1 MAKNQDNK
9 IDNTS
14 TNTKNTK
21 KLVKKKPVKT
31 CSFCGKTKEQV
42 YVLFTGDHACICN
55 DCAEQI
61 YFMNLSIMEQL
72 THYDIND
79 NNTTDSFK
87 LNKTPIQIKKF
98 LDQYVI
104 GQDDAKRKLSTI
116 VYNHYKRINQ
126 PISPEDE
133 VEIEKS
139 NIILLGNSGTGKTML
154 ARTLAKV
161 LNVGFAIA
169 DCTSLTQAGYVG
181 DDIETVI
188 TRVLQNTDYDIKK
201 TENAIIYIDE
211 VDKIARK
218 SNQNSSITRD
228 VSGEGVQQ
236 GLLKL
241 LEGTI
246 VQVPPKGGRKHPEA
260 PMISINTKNILFILG
275 GAFVG
280 IDNIIKRRLE
290 THSLGFNV
298 EYNKKV
304 LDDTNILKYINSE
317 DLISYGMIPEF
328 VGRIPIITYLNP
340 LTKNDM
346 KRILTEPKNAI
357 IKQYK
362 KLFELDNI
370 KLTIDDDVYDFLV
383 DCAFKSK
390 LGARSLR
397 NITEILLSDD
407 MFNLPG
413 KKVKELH
420 ITLDYTKDKLKE
432 FLNTFND

>member
-1 MAKNQDNK
+1 MKIDQDNT
-9 IDNTS
+9 NTS
-14 TNTKNTK
+14 TNIKKQKTK
-21 KLVKKKPVKT
+21 KIKK
-31 CSFCGKTKEQV
+31 CAFCGKTKDEV
-42 YVLFTGDHACICN
+42 YILFNGNDACICN
-55 DCAEQI
+55 DCVEQI
-61 YFMNLSIMEQL
+61 YFMNLSIINQL
-72 THYDIND
+72 THFDEDHFDEKHLNDIN
-79 NNTTDSFK
+79 NFQ
-87 LNKTPIQIKKF
+87 LNKTPKQIKEF

-104 GQDDAKRKLSTI
+104 GQDIAKQKLSTI

-126 PISPEDE
+126 EITDDI
-133 VEIEKS
+133 EIEKS
-139 NIILLGNSGTGKTML
+139 NILLIGNSGVGKTFL
-154 ARTLAKV
+154 AQTLAKF

-169 DCTSLTQAGYVG
+169 DCTSITQAGYVG

-201 TENAIIYIDE
+201 TENAIVYLDE
-211 VDKIARK
+211 CDKIARK
-218 SNQNSSITRD
+218 SSQNSSITRD

-280 IDNIIKRRLE
+280 IDDIIKRRLE
-290 THSLGFNV
+290 THALGFNT
-298 EYNKKV
+298 NNDKK
-304 LDDTNILKYINSE
+304 DIDENNIIKYINSE
-317 DLISYGMIPEF
+317 DLITYGLIPEF

-340 LTKNDM
+340 LSKNDM

-362 KLFELDNI
+362 KLLELDNI
-370 KLTIDDDVYDFLV
+370 KLIIDEDVYDFLV
-383 DCAFKSK
+383 DCAYKSK

-397 NITEILLSDD
+397 TIVEILLGDD
-407 MFNLPG
+407 MYNLPDNN
-413 KKVKELH
+413 KTTQTLH
-420 ITLDYTKDKLKE
+420 ITLDYAKEKLND
-432 FLNTFND
+432 FLNTFKD